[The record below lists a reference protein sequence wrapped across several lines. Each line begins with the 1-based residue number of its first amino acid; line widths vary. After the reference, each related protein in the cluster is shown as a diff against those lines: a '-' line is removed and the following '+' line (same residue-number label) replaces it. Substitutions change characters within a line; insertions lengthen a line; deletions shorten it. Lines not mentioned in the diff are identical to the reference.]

1 MLITHHWPPKGSAGN
16 CQLHLA
22 KYCGIAVAP
31 VGNHRSLYCIQTF
44 EHLLR
49 GHRRCNYITTFG
61 LKGGKSKSVTS
72 LNTSHLSR
80 ESKYN
85 DVIKCPA
92 VFWVW
97 GVKGQLPGGFF
108 PEVYEEGGVDHW
120 NCKTSFAYLLPNG
133 YVGWGTLI
141 VTLVRQA

>member
-1 MLITHHWPPKGSAGN
+1 M
-16 CQLHLA
+16 
-22 KYCGIAVAP
+22 
-31 VGNHRSLYCIQTF
+31 
-44 EHLLR
+44 
-49 GHRRCNYITTFG
+49 
-61 LKGGKSKSVTS
+61 KSVTS
-72 LNTSHLSR
+72 LNTGHLSR
-80 ESKYN
+80 ESKHN

-120 NCKTSFAYLLPNG
+120 NCKTAFAYLLPNG

-141 VTLVRQA
+141 VTLVRQAKVTAGRLQSNHR